1 MTELRR
7 RAYLDALGID
17 VWLSKPVEADHN
29 RLIFSPGKGDTLLV
43 CSSAESSITRLA
55 GDITRALGGEVIWAW
70 PDPEGRKE
78 SPTVAEA
85 VGQFLFTRVV
95 IFGSGL
101 GRQMFDGDRPE
112 ITASTSV
119 LAAPDL
125 DELAEQGTARQ
136 LFWKQISG
144 SSAG

>member
-17 VWLSKPVEADHN
+17 VWLSKPVEPDHN
-29 RLIFSPGKGDTLLV
+29 RLLFSPGKGDTLLV

-70 PDPEGRKE
+70 PDQEGRKE
-78 SPTVAEA
+78 SPTIAEA

-95 IFGSGL
+95 IFGSDL
-101 GRQMFDGDRPE
+101 GRQICSDDQPE
-112 ITASTSV
+112 FSASTSV
-119 LAAPDL
+119 LTAPDL
-125 DELAEQGTARQ
+125 NELVERGTARR
-136 LFWKQISG
+136 LFWKQIAG

>member
-1 MTELRR
+1 MIELRR

-17 VWLSKPVEADHN
+17 VWLSKPAEADRN
-29 RLIFSPGKGDTLLV
+29 RLLFSPGKGDTLLV

-55 GDITRALGGEVIWAW
+55 SDITRALGGEVIWAW

-78 SPTVAEA
+78 SPTIAEA
-85 VGQFLFTRVV
+85 VGQFLFTRIV
-95 IFGSGL
+95 IFGSNL
-101 GRQMFDGDRPE
+101 ERQICGNEPPE
-112 ITASTSV
+112 FGASTRV

-125 DELAEQGTARQ
+125 NELAERGTARR

-144 SSAG
+144 SFAG